1 VLDMTAPQPTTP
13 STPQVSY
20 WQVPSSDRSPD
31 VLIPALRA
39 RLVALV
45 AALIVQA
52 TIALLGVLPNLPAA
66 PGAPNPSDGYYYSDP
81 GRPVTFWIQFAVIE
95 LIAALVVSLAFGPGV
110 RFGRLPAI
118 AKLILGLGFVVL
130 PAVALVLGGTDAART
145 AASVSPAV
153 AASSWLST
161 ATFGTLFF
169 GLPLVALVAP
179 IGQAT
184 TKAGS

>member
-1 VLDMTAPQPTTP
+1 MTASQPTAPAT
-13 STPQVSY
+13 SQVSH
-20 WQVPSSDRSPD
+20 WQAPPSDRTPD
-31 VLIPALRA
+31 VFMPALRA

-52 TIALLGVLPNLPAA
+52 TIALLGVLPDLPAA
-66 PGAPNPSDGYYYSDP
+66 PDVRGLSDGYSYSDP

-95 LIAALVVSLAFGPGV
+95 LIAAVVVSFAFGPGV

-118 AKLILGLGFVVL
+118 AKLVLGLGFVVL
-130 PAVALVLGGTDAART
+130 PAVALVLGGADAART
-145 AASVSPAV
+145 AATVSPAV